1 MSRPNYRHAVTE
13 LRDFLALGPDRVQW
27 RAFGRQ
33 FTAGERLSHLKT
45 RPALRSLP
53 ATGGNPACTGKQREP
68 APPPPAPPPP
78 VRRKVDL
85 AAYREM
91 MQFLATPRTR
101 PAWQVFKRRFTPRQL
116 KNFSTWKS
124 NHRQARLTFGDLRKL
139 KKT

>member
-1 MSRPNYRHAVTE
+1 MSRQNYRHAVTE

-33 FTAGERLSHLKT
+33 FTAGERLAHLKT

-53 ATGGNPACTGKQREP
+53 ATGGNPLCTGRQRAP
-68 APPPPAPPPP
+68 APPPPAP
-78 VRRKVDL
+78 
-85 AAYREM
+85 AAPSQREIDRQAYAQ
-91 MQFLATPRTR
+91 MQAFLVTKPNRSQWA
-101 PAWQVFKRRFTPRQL
+101 AFKRRFTPRQL